1 MRSIPLLVR
10 VSAMKSE
17 DKISPQKEEFRGRK
31 AHVPREID
39 SRNDK
44 TKCTLGTETIASHH
58 R

>member
-1 MRSIPLLVR
+1 
-10 VSAMKSE
+10 MKSE

-31 AHVPREID
+31 AHVPRGID